1 MNVWNLV
8 EPKKLVKTETP
19 LPESREGMLRVRV
32 TKVLLNSQDAAIY
45 AGDARVK
52 YPLVPG
58 RFAVGFV
65 SEDGEADALPKGTRV
80 LLHGYRPVPQ
90 EGVEKRDFS
99 ADDFYACGRTVD
111 GFLRDFVLVSPDDMT
126 ALPASV
132 SDERGLLLHHIA
144 AAKEICDKLGA
155 QKGQHV
161 AVVGADLI
169 GILVCQL
176 LIYQQ
181 AAPILVDADK
191 KKLDFARECG
201 VYYAFPNDRNIVDTV
216 ASVTGGGLAA
226 GAVHIATATGNASE
240 LAFSLCKRDG
250 RVVYYAASTTRLILN
265 MELALRKHLSVA
277 CVSHGVKYLKTA
289 INLVANKA
297 VDPTAFRANCVKAQF
312 AEELLANYFA
322 RTDRDVNELCYV
334 DLLQ

>member
-1 MNVWNLV
+1 MNVWKLTDAQ
-8 EPKKLVKTETP
+8 KLVKTEAP
-19 LPESREGMLRVRV
+19 LPESSAGLLRVRV

-45 AGDARVK
+45 KGDLRVK
-52 YPLVPG
+52 YPLIPG

-65 SEDGEADALPKGTRV
+65 AEENSEPDFPKGTRV

-90 EGVEKRDFS
+90 EGVAKRDFS

-126 ALPASV
+126 PLPASV

-144 AAKEICDKLGA
+144 TAKEICDKLGA

-191 KKLDFARECG
+191 TRLAFARECG
-201 VYYAFPNDRNIVDTV
+201 VYYTFPNDRNIVDTV
-216 ASVTGGGLAA
+216 ASVTGGTLAS
-226 GAVHIATATGNASE
+226 GAVHISTATGNASE
-240 LAFSLCKRDG
+240 LALSLCKRDS
-250 RVVYYAASTTRLILN
+250 RVIYYATSATRLVIN
-265 MELALRKHLSVA
+265 MELVLRRHLSVYG
-277 CVSHGVKYLKTA
+277 VSHGLKYIKNA

-297 VDPTAFRANCVKAQF
+297 VDPSAFHANCYKSF
-312 AEELLANYFA
+312 RAEELLAHYND
-322 RTDRDVNELCYV
+322 RPGRDVDEINYI